1 MVFARMAETQHIRT
15 LHRQL
20 ANALASPITYART
33 VLDLD
38 PFDSDEVDQAPICAS
53 CGVTMLPAD
62 AFGPD
67 FSCQNDDCDAFGN
80 D

>member
-1 MVFARMAETQHIRT
+1 M
-15 LHRQL
+15 
-20 ANALASPITYART
+20 TYARA
-33 VLDLD
+33 VSDLD
-38 PFDSDEVDQAPICAS
+38 PFDSDEVDHAPICSS

-67 FSCQNDDCDAFGN
+67 FSCQNDDCDAFGT